1 MSKEDAQAT
10 EGAKLEETTPAVEQP
25 AEPQAAEPQTTEP
38 KEPTEPTTD
47 WKANSRKWEDRAK
60 SNKEQLDAAL
70 EKIEEL
76 QAAQATSTNEQLEK
90 ANAEIAELKLKIK
103 VSKETGVPVELL
115 QGSDEEAITASA
127 NALTSYAQ
135 SFVKSNAAYPL
146 DKGGAAQTHAVDLNK
161 IDDPLEYVRVRSK
174 QLSNL

>member
-1 MSKEDAQAT
+1 MSQEETQT
-10 EGAKLEETTPAVEQP
+10 IEGAKLEDTEATAEVEQP
-25 AEPQAAEPQTTEP
+25 QAEEP
-38 KEPTEPTTD
+38 KEQAEPTEPTTD

-70 EKIEEL
+70 KKIDEL
-76 QAAQATSTNEQLEK
+76 KASQATNANEQLEQ
-90 ANAEIAELKLKIK
+90 ANAKIAELQLKIK

-135 SFVKSNAAYPL
+135 SFAKSNAAYPL
-146 DKGGAAQTHAVDLNK
+146 DKGGAAHSTAGNVED
-161 IDDPLEYVRVRSK
+161 IADPVARVQARART
-174 QLSNL
+174 LL

>member
-1 MSKEDAQAT
+1 MSQEETQAT
-10 EGAKLEETTPAVEQP
+10 EGAKLEETAETVEVEQP
-25 AEPQAAEPQTTEP
+25 QAEEP
-38 KEPTEPTTD
+38 KEQAEPTTD

-70 EKIEEL
+70 KEIEEL
-76 QAAQATSTNEQLEK
+76 KASQATNANEQLEQ
-90 ANAEIAELKLKIK
+90 ANAKIAELKLKIK

-135 SFVKSNAAYPL
+135 SFAKSNAAYPL
-146 DKGGAAQTHAVDLNK
+146 DKGGAAHSTAGNVED
-161 IDDPLEYVRVRSK
+161 IADPVARVQARART
-174 QLSNL
+174 LL